1 MKQIKKFLAELSRIW
16 VSERPNLL
24 AAALAYYGMFSFAPV
39 IYVALSIAGIFI
51 DQFTAAN
58 QLYARFAEVF
68 GAERAAQIQDLVSA
82 VAISDNSGSL
92 IISIVSFLAL
102 FFAASGLFFQLD
114 HALNQVWRVPPPKK
128 NHAKD
133 MIYKRFLAFVMVIGI
148 SLLLVA
154 ATLINLI
161 VTWFGHLI
169 GLFIDTGSLPL
180 VWTWIATFTL
190 ITFSFGLIY
199 KLIPDV
205 KLKWSDVWPGAVI
218 AALLIMLASTLA
230 AFIVKSGSL
239 GSALQTAGTFALL
252 LMIIYYIA
260 QIFLL
265 GAVITRVYAKMFGS
279 KKESPT
285 N

>member
-1 MKQIKKFLAELSRIW
+1 MKQIKKFLAEISRIW
-16 VSERPNLL
+16 VSERPNQL

-58 QLYARFAEVF
+58 QLYKRVEEIF
-68 GAERAAQIQDLVSA
+68 GAARAAQIQGLVSA
-82 VAISDNSGSL
+82 VAISDNSGSM
-92 IISIVSFLAL
+92 IVSVVSFLAL
-102 FFAASGLFFQLD
+102 FFAASGLFFQLE
-114 HALNQVWRVPPPKK
+114 HALNQIWRVPPPKK
-128 NHAKD
+128 TQAKD
-133 MIYKRFLAFVMVIGI
+133 VIYKRLLAFVMVIGV

-161 VTWFGHLI
+161 ATWFGNLI
-169 GLFIDTGSLPL
+169 GLFFDTGNLPL
-180 VWTWIATFTL
+180 VLTWSATFALMTL
-190 ITFSFGLIY
+190 SFGFIY
-199 KLIPDV
+199 KLLPEV
-205 KLKWSDVWPGAVI
+205 KLKWGDIWPGAVS
-218 AALLIMLASTLA
+218 ASLLIMLASTLA

-265 GAVITRVYAKMFGS
+265 GAVITRVYANMFGS